1 VLPPEETLL
10 LLCVHGAKHL
20 WCKLGWIADV
30 AGLLA
35 SPEPPDLTRTFELAG
50 RCGATRLLCMGL
62 LLAERLAGASL
73 PKEVSA
79 RIDADLMAGSLT
91 RKVLDVVAKTPV
103 NPDVDPARYLFYFK
117 AKDRRRDQLLFAGRL
132 MATLTAG
139 EWNPAPLPD
148 CLFPVSFCFR
158 PVGLMLR
165 HGRLL
170 LGRVLEGPKLIKSQK
185 NKHISIPATQSC

>member
-1 VLPPEETLL
+1 M
-10 LLCVHGAKHL
+10 LCVHGVKHL
-20 WCKLGWIADV
+20 WCKLGWVCDV

-35 SPEPPDLTRTFELAG
+35 SPAPPDLARTFALAG
-50 RCGATRLLCMGL
+50 RCGVTRILLLGL
-62 LLAERLAGASL
+62 LLVERLAGARL
-73 PKEVSA
+73 PETVSA
-79 RIDADLMAGSLT
+79 RIEADLMAGSLS

-103 NPDVDPARYLFYFK
+103 NPDVDPARYLFYCK
-117 AKDRRRDQLLFAGRL
+117 AKDCRLDQLLFAGRL

-165 HGRLL
+165 HGRYL
-170 LGRVLEGPKLIKSQK
+170 LGRVSEGPKLKKSQK
-185 NKHISIPATQSC
+185 DKHISIPATQSC